1 MKILHVITSLY
12 TGGAERL
19 MVDLLPR
26 LTDGGRNQV
35 EVLLLNG
42 VETPFKQL
50 LLEQGIGIHCLSMTN
65 DVYNPRKLLAV
76 KRFLSSRHY
85 DIIHTHNT
93 ACQLFVPLACLCK
106 KDTPILVTTEHSS
119 ANRRRSHRWL
129 RPVDKWMY
137 NRYKTIVCIA
147 DRAKEN
153 LEQYTDYRGSFIT
166 INNGVD
172 IERFIQPIKDISTQ
186 NSFVVTMVAALR
198 VEKDHT
204 TLLKALKVLPNN
216 YRLRIVGGGPH
227 EVADSVKHECHEL
240 GLDDRV
246 DFMGLRQDIPDIL
259 AQGDI
264 NVLSSH
270 WEGLSLSSIE
280 GMASGRPF
288 IASDVDGLR
297 EVVGGA
303 GVLFPH
309 GDAKELARLIQHLC
323 EHPDEY
329 REVAI
334 RCQEKARQ
342 FDISVTANKY
352 LGLYKRL
359 YAENVG
365 DEGSIN

>member
-26 LTDGGRNQV
+26 LSEDGQNQV
-35 EVLLLNG
+35 ELLLLNG

-50 LLEQGIGIHCLSMTN
+50 LAQQGINIHCMSMTN
-65 DVYNPRKLLAV
+65 DVYNPRKMFAV
-76 KRFLSSRHY
+76 RRFLSAHHY

-93 ACQLFVPLACLCK
+93 ACQLFVPMARLFVPRK
-106 KDTPILVTTEHSS
+106 GVLVTTEHSS
-119 ANRRRSHRWL
+119 ANRRREHWWMRSL
-129 RPVDKWMY
+129 DKWMY
-137 NRYKTIVCIA
+137 NRYAAIVCIA
-147 DRAKEN
+147 DKAKKN
-153 LEQYTDYRGSFIT
+153 LEDYTGLKKNIIT

-172 IERFIQPIKDISTQ
+172 ISRFIRPIKDISSQ
-186 NSFVVTMVAALR
+186 DSFTVTMVAALR
-198 VEKDHT
+198 VEKDHA
-204 TLLKALKVLPNN
+204 TLLKAIKRMPNN

-227 EVADSVKHECHEL
+227 EVAESVKNLCHEL

-246 DFMGLRQDIPDIL
+246 DFMGLRQDIPEIL
-259 AQGDI
+259 EQSDI

-270 WEGLSLSSIE
+270 WEGLSQSSIE

-297 EVVGGA
+297 EMVSGA

-309 GDAKELARLIQHLC
+309 GDDKELANKIQWLC

-329 REVAI
+329 REVATC
-334 RCQEKARQ
+334 CQEKARQ
-342 FDISVTANKY
+342 YDISVTASKY
-352 LGLYKRL
+352 LDLYKKL
-359 YAENVG
+359 CHLK
-365 DEGSIN
+365 

>member
-1 MKILHVITSLY
+1 MRILHVITSLY

-19 MVDLLPR
+19 IVDLLPR
-26 LTDGGRNQV
+26 LSLDGSNQV
-35 EVLLLNG
+35 ELLLLNG

-50 LLEQGIGIHCLSMTN
+50 LIQKGIKIHCMSMTN
-65 DVYNPRKLLAV
+65 DVYNPRKMFAV
-76 KRFLSSRHY
+76 RRFLSSHHY

-93 ACQLFVPLACLCK
+93 ACQLFVPLARLFGSHEGV
-106 KDTPILVTTEHSS
+106 LLTTEHSS
-119 ANRRRSHRWL
+119 ANRRRSHWWL
-129 RPVDKWMY
+129 QWLDKWMY
-137 NRYKTIVCIA
+137 SRYEFIVCIA
-147 DRAKEN
+147 DKAKDN
-153 LEQYTDYRGSFIT
+153 LEAYTGRRDNIIT

-172 IERFIQPIKDISTQ
+172 INRFIHPIKDISGQ
-186 NSFVVTMVAALR
+186 DSFIVTMVAALR
-198 VEKDHT
+198 IEKDHE
-204 TLLKALKVLPNN
+204 TLLKALRLLPQN

-227 EVADSVKHECHEL
+227 EVADSVKNVCHQL

-259 AQGDI
+259 EQSDI

-297 EVVGGA
+297 EMVGGA
-303 GVLFPH
+303 GVLFKH
-309 GDAKELARLIQHLC
+309 GDDKDLAGKIMHLC

-329 REVAI
+329 RKVVQ

-342 FDISVTANKY
+342 YDISVTVNRY
-352 LGLYKRL
+352 LDLYKRL
-359 YAENVG
+359 CN
-365 DEGSIN
+365 IK